1 MLQLSGFLLFP
12 LTRNEYDMSE
22 QHLKPVV
29 RIAIS
34 LEGENHGS
42 MYGRGVAE
50 LCQGV
55 LTYGSLN
62 AAAKNMHMAY
72 SKAWRIM
79 KNTEQR
85 LNVVLIDRDGA
96 HGSTL
101 TEEGQQLLKT
111 WNDINRKVS
120 AYAKK
125 TFEKM
130 YYGSH

>member
-1 MLQLSGFLLFP
+1 
-12 LTRNEYDMSE
+12 
-22 QHLKPVV
+22 
-29 RIAIS
+29 
-34 LEGENHGS
+34 
-42 MYGRGVAE
+42 
-50 LCQGV
+50 
-55 LTYGSLN
+55 
-62 AAAKNMHMAY
+62 MAY

-120 AYAKK
+120 AYANK